1 MHSGQELQ
9 KVTGIVL
16 RTHASGDSDLV
27 LRILTAEEGKISS
40 LAKLTRSTRK
50 TSSPSIDVFDC
61 GQFELRRGRGSLR
74 LVKGFVPD
82 APMHHLRESLD
93 VLTLASVA
101 CEVTDFLHLEDG
113 GSQPA
118 CYEALMTCLTGLS
131 SRAELRENCSV
142 LFRGVAELLSDAGFL
157 DSATIGRGSRD
168 ALVGLLTQV
177 ERATERSLNS
187 KQALI
192 DMVKRL

>member
-1 MHSGQELQ
+1 MQELE

-27 LRILTAEEGKISS
+27 LRILTVEEGKISA

-50 TSSPSIDVFDC
+50 TSAPSVDVFDC

-74 LVKGFVPD
+74 LVKGFVPK

-113 GSQPA
+113 GPQRI
-118 CYEALMTCLTGLS
+118 CFEALMTCLKDLS
-131 SRAELRENCSV
+131 SRVGMRENCAV
-142 LFRGVAELLSDAGFL
+142 LFRGVADLLSDAGFL
-157 DSATIGRGSRD
+157 DSSSVGRGSRD
-168 ALVGLLTQV
+168 ALIALLTQV

-187 KQALI
+187 KPALI
-192 DMVKRL
+192 DIVKRL